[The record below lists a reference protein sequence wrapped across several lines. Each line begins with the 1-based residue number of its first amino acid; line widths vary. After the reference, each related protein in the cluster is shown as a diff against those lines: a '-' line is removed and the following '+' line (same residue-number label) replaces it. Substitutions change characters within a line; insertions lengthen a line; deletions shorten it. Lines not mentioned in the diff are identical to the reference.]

1 MDSKEW
7 GRSLILDIPTHPG
20 RKVRRVQMEH
30 GTVDLI
36 LENISELPG
45 QLVQQEEMQTHP
57 SQEIESVGPKQTS
70 GTCMPN

>member
-1 MDSKEW
+1 
-7 GRSLILDIPTHPG
+7 
-20 RKVRRVQMEH
+20 MEH

-36 LENISELPG
+36 LENTSELPG
-45 QLVQQEEMQTHP
+45 QLVQQEEMQTHL